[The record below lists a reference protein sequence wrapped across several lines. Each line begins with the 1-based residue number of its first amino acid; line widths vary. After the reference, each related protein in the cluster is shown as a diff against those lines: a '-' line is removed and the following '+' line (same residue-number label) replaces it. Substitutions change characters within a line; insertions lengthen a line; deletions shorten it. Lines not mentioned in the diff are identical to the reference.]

1 MIMLRRLLPVLL
13 LTLLTAACAIVV
25 TPPAPTPTPGPAPT
39 PVQPAAGTGATPAAH
54 GTVNVYVT
62 FYGGP
67 DNDPPGSTDIAYP
80 NGRHGSAGGVGS
92 YADPITLATDPR
104 ELPPGT
110 LVYAPQWQKYFV
122 MEDDCEECIDEWGAD
137 HHPHVDLWTGAT
149 GSKLLACEN
158 TLTPDDPVALEINPP
173 SDRPVDLRPLY
184 DPATNT
190 CWAPAPASP

>member
-1 MIMLRRLLPVLL
+1 MTVIRRLLPVLL
-13 LTLLTAACAIVV
+13 LTLLTGACAIVV
-25 TPPAPTPTPGPAPT
+25 APPPPTPAPAPAGPDVAPTP
-39 PVQPAAGTGATPAAH
+39 AAGAAH

-67 DNDPPGSTDIAYP
+67 DNDPPGSTDIAHP

-137 HHPHVDLWTGAT
+137 HHPHVDLWTGAS
-149 GSKLLACEN
+149 GSRLLACEN
-158 TLTPDDPVALEINPP
+158 SLTPDDPVPLEINPP
-173 SDRPVDLRPLY
+173 ADRPVDPRPLY
-184 DPATNT
+184 DPATST
-190 CWAPAPASP
+190 CWAPAAPGQ

>member
-1 MIMLRRLLPVLL
+1 VNAARLLPTLL
-13 LTLLTAACAIVV
+13 LTLLLTAACATVV
-25 TPPAPTPTPGPAPT
+25 PPVPQPTAPQAPPTN
-39 PVQPAAGTGATPAAH
+39 PAAH

-80 NGRHGSAGGVGS
+80 NGRHGTAAGAGS

-110 LVYAPQWQKYFV
+110 VVYAPQWQKYFV